1 MTSIPSL
8 EGLHNGSL
16 GGASG
21 GARLERELAAGFALD
36 AKRKAEDA
44 MKKRA
49 IHTAASY
56 DEFRNLVAASSQTP
70 MESGDFSRRVELSAN
85 RMLGGGARGL
95 AEPCDLGIATPFPVE
110 TSAAATLGKGAI
122 ESVPASSKE
131 KNWGAPPGSCLELDR
146 FLRRYKGDMRYEYLL
161 WLGPARLGACFRR
174 DVDAP
179 VFGEAISCIAHEISK
194 GERAGVVSDAAIA
207 LAVGIVSAAPPAAL
221 SRAYDMLDENERQS
235 AAVILDG
242 AQGGSLEILKRAFE

>member
-1 MTSIPSL
+1 MIPSL

-95 AEPCDLGIATPFPVE
+95 AEPCDLGIAAPFPADN
-110 TSAAATLGKGAI
+110 SAPVSLVGRGAI
-122 ESVPASSKE
+122 ESVSASLKE

-146 FLRRYKGDMRYEYLL
+146 FLRRYKGEARSEYLL

-179 VFGEAISCIAHEISK
+179 VFGEAISCISHEISK
-194 GERAGVVSDAAIA
+194 GERGDVVYDAFIA

-221 SRAYDMLDENERQS
+221 SRAYDMLDDKERQS
-235 AAVILDG
+235 VAVLLAG
-242 AQGGSLEILKRAFE
+242 AQGNSLDILKRAFD